1 MRLSYTTYRLNC
13 THPFG
18 ISRSTYEYY
27 DRVFIYL
34 EQDGLIGRGE
44 AAPSERY
51 NESIPQILEIL
62 KNKITLPKDA
72 INVNEIIEIFDRY
85 TKDIKSFRSA
95 CVNALF
101 DWWTKKNNV
110 PLHEYYNYS
119 HSHSHTFSQPT
130 SFTIAIGNI
139 KELEKKVD
147 EAKTYK
153 ILKVK
158 LGTEQDK
165 EIISTIRKFTDKP
178 IRIDANE
185 GWDLETAK
193 VMTEWLSNQNIEL
206 IEQPLPVKNLH
217 EMSELKNHSP
227 IPLIADENCHTSA
240 EMDNLV
246 SRFDGIN
253 IKLAKCGGLDEAKRM
268 IEIAKKHNLKIMLG
282 CMVESSIGISA
293 ITQLASQADYLD
305 IDGNLL
311 IDNDPYQGLQIID
324 GIPTMPNSTGLGLT
338 LKNNYKN
345 EFSDL
350 K

>member
-18 ISRSTYEYY
+18 ISRSTYDYY

-34 EQDGLIGRGE
+34 EQDGFIGRGE

-62 KNKITLPKDA
+62 KNDIILPNADFKIDKVL
-72 INVNEIIEIFDRY
+72 EIFDRY

-101 DWWTKKNNV
+101 DWWTQKNNV
-110 PLHEYYNYS
+110 PLHEYYNYC
-119 HSHSHTFSQPT
+119 HTISQPT
-130 SFTIAIGNI
+130 SFTIGIGNI
-139 KELEKKVD
+139 NELDKKVK

-165 EIISTIRKFTDKP
+165 EIISTIREFTDKP
-178 IRIDANE
+178 IRVDANE

-193 VMTEWLSNQNIEL
+193 MMTEWLSNQNIEL

-227 IPLIADENCHTSA
+227 IPLFADENCHTSA
-240 EMDNLV
+240 EIEYLV

-268 IEIAKKHNLKIMLG
+268 IEIAKKHNLKIMFG
-282 CMVESSIGISA
+282 CMIESSIGISA
-293 ITQLASQADYLD
+293 IAQLASQADYLD
-305 IDGNLL
+305 LDGNLL
-311 IDNDPYQGLQIID
+311 IENDPYNGLQIVNGNPVLPKGK
-324 GIPTMPNSTGLGLT
+324 GIGVS

-345 EFSDL
+345 ELPDL

>member
-1 MRLSYTTYRLNC
+1 MRLSYTTYRLKC

-18 ISRSTYEYY
+18 ISRSSYGFY

-34 EQDGLIGRGE
+34 EQGGFIGRGE

-51 NESIPQILEIL
+51 NESIPQIIEIL
-62 KNKITLPKDA
+62 KNKITLPKDTTN
-72 INVNEIIEIFDRY
+72 INEIIEIFDRY

-101 DWWTKKNNV
+101 DWWTQKNNV

-119 HSHSHTFSQPT
+119 HTISQPT
-130 SFTIAIGNI
+130 SYTIAIGNI
-139 KELEKKVD
+139 NELEKKVVK
-147 EAKTYK
+147 AKTYK

-158 LGTEQDK
+158 LGTKQDNQ
-165 EIISTIRKFTDKP
+165 IISTIRKYTNKP
-178 IRIDANE
+178 IRVDANE

-193 VMTEWLSNQNIEL
+193 MMTEWLSNQNIEL

-240 EMDNLV
+240 ELENLV

-268 IEIAKKHNLKIMLG
+268 IEIAKKHNLKIMFG
-282 CMVESSIGISA
+282 CMIESSIGISTIA
-293 ITQLASQADYLD
+293 QLASQADYLD
-305 IDGNLL
+305 LDGNLL
-311 IDNDPYQGLQIID
+311 IDNDPYNGLQIANGNPVLPKGK
-324 GIPTMPNSTGLGLT
+324 GIGVS

-345 EFSDL
+345 EFPDL

>member
-18 ISRSTYEYY
+18 ISRSTYDYY

-34 EQDGLIGRGE
+34 EQDGFIGRGE

-62 KNKITLPKDA
+62 KNDIILPNADFKIDKVL
-72 INVNEIIEIFDRY
+72 EIFDRY

-101 DWWTKKNNV
+101 DWWTQKNNV
-110 PLHEYYNYS
+110 PLHEYYNYC
-119 HSHSHTFSQPT
+119 HTISQPT

-139 KELEKKVD
+139 NELDKKVK

-165 EIISTIRKFTDKP
+165 KIISTIREFTDKP
-178 IRIDANE
+178 IRVDANE

-193 VMTEWLSNQNIEL
+193 MMTEWLSNQNIEL

-217 EMSELKNHSP
+217 EMIELKNHSP

-240 EMDNLV
+240 EIEYLV

-268 IEIAKKHNLKIMLG
+268 IEIAKKHNLKIMFG
-282 CMVESSIGISA
+282 CMIESSIGISA
-293 ITQLASQADYLD
+293 IAQLASQADYLD
-305 IDGNLL
+305 LDGNLL
-311 IDNDPYQGLQIID
+311 IENDPYNGLQIVKGNPVLPKGK
-324 GIPTMPNSTGLGLT
+324 GIGVS

-345 EFSDL
+345 ELPDL